1 MPYHL
6 VEKYNGW
13 ASRELIGFFEKYCQ
27 TVFDRYQDKVEF
39 WLTFNEINCGTMD
52 MGAMM
57 ETGLI
62 QGFEGPASAIKIT
75 AQQRYQAL
83 HHQFVASGR
92 VVRYAHEHYTQFK
105 MGNMDCFIHV
115 DKYDDGTGTYERRR
129 QGRLLRISED
139 HRVQRRRGPLN
150 SGVLPNVRPAER
162 CED

>member
-6 VEKYNGW
+6 VEKCNGW
-13 ASRELIGFFEKYCQ
+13 ASRELIGFFEKCCQ

-39 WLTFNEINCGTMD
+39 WLTFNEINCGIMD

-75 AQQRYQAL
+75 ARQRYQAL
-83 HHQFVASGR
+83 HHQFVAGGR
-92 VVRYAHEHYTQFK
+92 VVRYAHEHYPQFK

-129 QGRLLRISED
+129 KDSFVAYQKIIESNG
-139 HRVQRRRGPLN
+139 
-150 SGVLPNVRPAER
+150 AEGL
-162 CED
+162 

>member
-92 VVRYAHEHYTQFK
+92 VVRYAHEHYPQFK

-115 DKYDDGTGTYERRR
+115 DEYDDGTGTYERRR
-129 QGRLLRISED
+129 KDSFVAYQKIIKSNG
-139 HRVQRRRGPLN
+139 
-150 SGVLPNVRPAER
+150 AEGL
-162 CED
+162 